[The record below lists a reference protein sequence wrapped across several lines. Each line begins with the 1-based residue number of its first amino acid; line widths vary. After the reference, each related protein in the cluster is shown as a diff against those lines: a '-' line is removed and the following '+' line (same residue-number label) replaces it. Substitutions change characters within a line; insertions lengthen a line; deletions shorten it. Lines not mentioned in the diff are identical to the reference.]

1 MEALPIAVLGYLV
14 IALVWPTWRTWRR
27 TRVFP
32 VVFHREAETAQRVV
46 GTLLGLLLA
55 ALAAWSVLCAWLDP
69 GRLGI
74 LPLGM
79 EWRALGWVLFI
90 GGLVLSL
97 VAQAQMG
104 ASWRIGIDDR
114 ATPLV
119 TGGLFALCR
128 NPIFSGMFLTLA
140 GVVLI
145 APAPWLF
152 LACAVALA
160 LVSLQVRLEERHLAG
175 LHGIAY
181 MSYASR
187 VGRFVPWFGRLRPR
201 AGSRTAGPRS
211 GLRRSFADCRAR
223 PRRGGRPCA

>member
-1 MEALPIAVLGYLV
+1 MKLLPIAVLGYLLS
-14 IALVWPTWRTWRR
+14 ALVWPTWRTWRR

-32 VVFHREAETAQRVV
+32 VVFHREAETAQRVL
-46 GTLLGLLLA
+46 GALLGLFLA
-55 ALAAWSVLCAWLDP
+55 ALAAWSVLCAWLEP

-74 LPLGM
+74 LPLAT
-79 EWRALGWVLFI
+79 EWHAVGWLLFL

-114 ATPLV
+114 PTQLV
-119 TGGLFALCR
+119 TGGLFALSR

-145 APAPWLF
+145 APAPWTLSG
-152 LACAVALA
+152 AAVALV
-160 LVSLQVRLEERHLAG
+160 LVSLQVRLEERNLTTV
-175 LHGIAY
+175 HGSAY

-187 VGRFVPWFGRLRPR
+187 VGRFVPWLGRLRPR
-201 AGSRTAGPRS
+201 GG
-211 GLRRSFADCRAR
+211 RAQ
-223 PRRGGRPCA
+223 PQRGGET